1 MIIQKIEICNFR
13 SYYKSNTFELA
24 NGLNLIIGSNGDGKT
39 TFYEALEWL
48 FRTDGTNKMDSKYIS
63 KKRIEELF
71 ANESDDVR
79 VSMTYEHKG
88 TIKTLEKMF
97 HFTKSFDG
105 EVSTSNYSY
114 TLTELNGV
122 ERTVKDGIR
131 FDYDL
136 PSEIRK
142 YTMFKGE
149 SDLDVFQNSNALKM
163 LVETF
168 SDVKDFEAYFA
179 FMEYATKKADQ
190 ARDNAQKLDKKNTDK
205 IKQLKYTI
213 ERESSTLSDIER
225 EIKNKENE
233 AVNFDGLLKS
243 IEQSKEASKL
253 LINVNRRIETLS
265 QKRSQTQARIDE
277 NYTISLLDNMWVLM
291 GFGDIAEEYSSKV
304 NEIDLKR
311 RKLEQDYLLTAGA
324 DKVLKKMQS
333 MKTDFIPLPVHIP
346 GQKIMQEMLDEEVC
360 KICGR
365 PAKKH
370 SEAWEYMLHRLEEY
384 KESLKADEDEEIEP
398 YYKNN
403 YVVELQKRDTTLN
416 DNLAEITKMRKKIQ
430 DAIAFNNRLHDEVKK
445 IDANLNVEFE
455 QKKRILAQTDGLS
468 EEQLLANYENIS
480 NWVDQ
485 KNKAENRIDLLKRQ
499 RAQHRAV
506 LDEAQDALSKLAEG
520 TSAAIYAKTALI
532 IRQISE
538 AFKTAKETNK
548 KRLLHAIEDESNI
561 FLEKLNSNDFKGT
574 IRILEK
580 VNGQG
585 EAVLMN
591 NDNTRIFNPNTALR
605 TTYLMSVLFA
615 IGKLSSEK
623 DKTEFPLLFDAPTSS
638 FTDAKESEFFNV
650 ISTLNKQVIIVT
662 KSFLK
667 ENANGEVVLDQ
678 NKVDE
683 ISGCVFRIEKK
694 KPFDDKKLGTIQTII
709 SKIK

>member
-1 MIIQKIEICNFR
+1 MIIQKIEIDNFR
-13 SYYKSNTFELA
+13 SYYKQNTFELT

-48 FRTDGTNKMDSKYIS
+48 FRTDGTNKMDSKLIS

-71 ANESDDVR
+71 TDESDDVI
-79 VSMTYEHKG
+79 VAMTYEHKG
-88 TIKTLEKMF
+88 KTKILEKMF

-105 EVSTSNYSY
+105 EVSTSNY
-114 TLTELNGV
+114 TFNLIENNGV
-122 ERTVKDGIR
+122 ERVVKDGIR

-168 SDVKDFEAYFA
+168 SDVKDFEAYFS
-179 FMEYATKKADQ
+179 FMEYATNKADQ
-190 ARDNAQKLDKKNTDK
+190 ARDHAQKADRKNIDRINK
-205 IKQLKYTI
+205 LNRDI
-213 ERESSTLSDIER
+213 EFERGTLSEIER
-225 EIKNKENE
+225 EIKTKESE
-233 AVNFDGLLKS
+233 ATNFENLLKS
-243 IEQSKEASKL
+243 IEQSKEASDL
-253 LINVNRRIETLS
+253 LISVNRRIETLS
-265 QKRSQTQARIDE
+265 QKRAQTQARIDE
-277 NYTISLLDNMWVLM
+277 NYTINLLDDMWILM
-291 GFGDIAEEYSSKV
+291 GFGDIAEEYSEKISEVDK
-304 NEIDLKR
+304 KR
-311 RKLEQDYLLTAGA
+311 RKLEKEYLLNAGVEKA
-324 DKVLKKMQS
+324 IKKMQ
-333 MKTDFIPLPVHIP
+333 TDFVPLPVHIP

-370 SEAWEYMLHRLEEY
+370 SEAWEFMLHRLEEY
-384 KESLKADEDEEIEP
+384 KESLKVQEEEDIAP
-398 YYKNN
+398 YYMNN

-416 DNLAEITKMRKKIQ
+416 DNLSEITRLRHKIQ
-430 DAIAFNNRLHDEVKK
+430 DAIAFNNRLHDDIKK
-445 IDANLNVEFE
+445 IEANLNVEFE
-455 QKKRILAQTDGLS
+455 QKKRILAQTDGLT

-480 NWVDQ
+480 NWDKQ
-485 KNKAENRIDLLKRQ
+485 KNRATSRVEVLKTQ
-499 RAQHRAV
+499 RAIHRTA
-506 LDEAQDALSKLAEG
+506 LENAQKELEKLAEG
-520 TSAAIYAKTALI
+520 TSAAIYAQTALI

-538 AFKTAKETNK
+538 AFKNAKDANK
-548 KRLLHAIEDESNI
+548 KRLLHAIEDESNK
-561 FLEKLNSNDFKGT
+561 FLEKLNTNDFKGT
-574 IRILEK
+574 IRIIEK
-580 VNGQG
+580 ANGQG

-591 NDNTRIFNPNTALR
+591 NDNTRIFTPNTALR

-650 ISTLNKQVIIVT
+650 ISSLKKQVIIVT

-667 ENANGEVVLDQ
+667 ESNGDVILDKSKIDQ
-678 NKVDE
+678 VNG
-683 ISGCVFRIEKK
+683 SVFRIEKK
-694 KPFDDKKLGTIQTII
+694 KPFDDKKLGTIQTVI